1 MKFNESWLREWVNP
15 AVSTDE
21 LAHQITMAGLEVDDV
36 LPVAGSFTG
45 VKVGQV
51 VECGQHPDADKLR
64 VTKVD
69 IGAEEL
75 LDIVCGASN
84 CRQGIKVAVATV
96 GAVLPGDFK
105 IKKAKLRGQPSH
117 GMLCSFTELGIDVE
131 SDGIMELAFDAPIG
145 TDFREFLGL
154 DDVTIDVDLTANRAD
169 CFSVR
174 GMAREVGVL
183 NRADITE
190 PSSEA
195 VVANV
200 DDVISIDVKAPA
212 ACPRYLGRVIKNVN
226 VNAETPLWMQE
237 KLRRCGI
244 RSIDPV
250 VDITNFVLLE
260 QGQPM
265 HAFDLAKIDGGIVVR
280 MAEQD
285 EKLTL
290 LDGTEAKLNSDTL
303 VVADHTKALAIAGI
317 FGGQDS
323 GVSTESGKETKD
335 VLLECAFFAP
345 DHIRGRAR
353 SYGLHTDSSMRF
365 ERGVDYALQASAM
378 ERATALLVEICGGD
392 VAPVVTVESASDL
405 PTPNK
410 VALRRTKLDNL
421 LGHHISDSDV
431 IEILERLGMTVE
443 TLLVDGKAEG
453 WAAVAPTWRFDI
465 AIEQDLIE
473 EVGRIYG
480 YDNIPNQAPIA
491 ALSMNDHKE
500 ANLPLKRVRNLL
512 VDRGFQEAITYS
524 FVEPEQQKLIVPDVE
539 PLILPFPISVEMSAM
554 RLGLIQGLLNTVV
567 HNQKRQ
573 QPRVRLFEYGLRF
586 IPCESAENGMRQ
598 EPMLAGV
605 ISGARSEEHWDIE
618 TNTVDFFDLKG
629 DLEAVLELSANDNA
643 YSFTSV
649 SHPALH
655 PGQSAAIIV
664 DAGLE
669 TEKVV
674 GVIGTVHPELERK
687 FGLNGRTVVF
697 EIEWSAIDTRVI
709 PEAVGLS
716 KFPANRRDIAVVVD
730 DSIASD
736 DVVSACLA
744 NGGELLTGAKL
755 FDVYQGKGVEEG
767 KKSLAIAL
775 SLQSVERT
783 LEDADIATS
792 VDAIVSALS
801 EQFGASLRD

>member
-1 MKFNESWLREWVNP
+1 MKFSESWLREWVNP
-15 AVSTDE
+15 AVTTDE
-21 LAHQITMAGLEVDDV
+21 LTHQITMAGLEVDDV

-45 VKVGQV
+45 VKVGHV

-64 VTKVD
+64 VTKIDV
-69 IGAEEL
+69 GEEEL
-75 LDIVCGASN
+75 LDIVCGAPN
-84 CRQGIKVAVATV
+84 CRQGLKVAVATV

-131 SDGIMELAFDAPIG
+131 SDGIMELAEDAVIG

-154 DDVTIDVDLTANRAD
+154 NDVTVDVDLTANRAD
-169 CFSVR
+169 CFSIR

-183 NRADITE
+183 NRADVAE
-190 PSSEA
+190 PAVEA
-195 VVANV
+195 VAASIEDTV
-200 DDVISIDVKAPA
+200 SIDVKAPA
-212 ACPRYLGRVIKNVN
+212 ACPRYMGRVVKNVN
-226 VNAETPLWMQE
+226 VQAETPLWMQE

-250 VDITNFVLLE
+250 VDITNYVLLE

-265 HAFDLAKIDGGIVVR
+265 HAFDLAKIEGGIVVR
-280 MAEQD
+280 LAEQG

-290 LDGTEAKLNSDTL
+290 LDGSEAELNADTL
-303 VVADHTKALAIAGI
+303 VVADHNKALAIAGI
-317 FGGQDS
+317 FGGEDS
-323 GVSTESGKETKD
+323 GVTSETKD

-365 ERGVDYALQASAM
+365 ERGVDYALQVSAM
-378 ERATALLVEICGGD
+378 ERATQLLVEICGGE
-392 VAPVVTVESASDL
+392 VAPVVSVESEADL
-405 PTPNK
+405 PKPNQ

-421 LGHHISDSDV
+421 LGHHIADSDV
-431 IEILERLGMTVE
+431 VEILERLGLTVE
-443 TLLVDGKAEG
+443 ATEEG
-453 WAAVAPTWRFDI
+453 WVAVAPTWRFDI

-480 YDNIPNQAPIA
+480 YDNIPNQHPAA
-491 ALSMNDHKE
+491 ALKMHNHVE
-500 ANLPLKRVRNLL
+500 ADLPLKRVRDLL
-512 VDRGFQEAITYS
+512 VDRGYHEAITYS
-524 FVEPEQQKLIVPDVE
+524 FVEPEQQKLVVPGVE
-539 PLILPFPISVEMSAM
+539 PLVLPNPISADMSAM

-605 ISGARSEEHWDIE
+605 IAGTRSEEHWDIE

-629 DLEAVLELSANDNA
+629 DLEAILELSANEKA
-643 YSFTSV
+643 YSFAALSPE
-649 SHPALH
+649 SKKANPALH

-664 DAGLE
+664 DGKE
-669 TEKVV
+669 V

-687 FGLNGRTVVF
+687 FGLNGRTIVF
-697 EIEWSAIDTRVI
+697 EIEWSAINSKVI
-709 PEAVGLS
+709 PEAVQLS
-716 KFPANRRDIAVVVD
+716 KFPSNRRDIALVVD
-730 DSIASD
+730 DAIASGD
-736 DVVSACLA
+736 IVNACLEQ
-744 NGGELLTGAKL
+744 GGEFLKDAKL
-755 FDVYQGKGVEEG
+755 FDVYVGKGVEEG

-775 SLQSVERT
+775 TLQSVERT
-783 LEDADIATS
+783 LEDADIAGA
-792 VDAIVSALS
+792 VDAIVAHVS
-801 EQFGASLRD
+801 EKFGATLRD

>member
-1 MKFNESWLREWVNP
+1 MKFSESWLREWVNP
-15 AVSTDE
+15 AVTTDE
-21 LAHQITMAGLEVDDV
+21 LTHQITMAGLEVDDV

-51 VECGQHPDADKLR
+51 VECAQHPDADKLR

-69 IGAEEL
+69 VGEEEL

-84 CRQGIKVAVATV
+84 CRQGLKVAVATV

-117 GMLCSFTELGIDVE
+117 GMLCSFSELGIDVE
-131 SDGIMELAFDAPIG
+131 SNGIMELAEDAVNG

-154 DDVTIDVDLTANRAD
+154 DDVTVDVDLTANRAD
-169 CFSVR
+169 CFSIR

-183 NRADITE
+183 NRADVTE
-190 PSSEA
+190 PAVEA
-195 VVANV
+195 VAASIEDTV
-200 DDVISIDVKAPA
+200 SIDVKAPA
-212 ACPRYLGRVIKNVN
+212 ACPRYLGRVVKNVN
-226 VNAETPLWMQE
+226 VQAETPLWMQE

-265 HAFDLAKIDGGIVVR
+265 HAFDLAKIEGGIVVR
-280 MAEQD
+280 LAEQG

-290 LDGTEAKLNSDTL
+290 LDGTEAELNADTL
-303 VVADHTKALAIAGI
+303 VVADHNKALAIAGI
-317 FGGQDS
+317 FGGEQS
-323 GVSTESGKETKD
+323 GVTTETKD

-365 ERGVDYALQASAM
+365 ERGVDYALQVNAM
-378 ERATALLVEICGGD
+378 ERATALLVEICGGE
-392 VAPVVTVESASDL
+392 VAPVVAVESEADL
-405 PTPNK
+405 PKPNK
-410 VALRRTKLDNL
+410 VVLRRTKLDNL
-421 LGHHISDSDV
+421 LGHHIADSDV
-431 IEILERLGMTVE
+431 VEILERLGMTVE
-443 TLLVDGKAEG
+443 TTAEG
-453 WAAVAPTWRFDI
+453 WEAVAPTWRFDI
-465 AIEQDLIE
+465 AIEQDLVE

-480 YDNIPNQAPIA
+480 YDNIPNQSPVA

-500 ANLPLKRVRNLL
+500 ADLPLKRVRNLL
-512 VDRGFQEAITYS
+512 VDRGYQEAITYS
-524 FVEPEQQKLIVPDVE
+524 FVEPEQQKLVVPGVE
-539 PLILPFPISVEMSAM
+539 PLILPFPISAEMSAM

-586 IPCESAENGMRQ
+586 IPCETAENGMRQ

-605 ISGARSEEHWDIE
+605 IAGTRSEEHWDIE

-629 DLEAVLELSANDNA
+629 DLEAILELSANEKA
-643 YSFTSV
+643 YSFAAV
-649 SHPALH
+649 KHPALH

-664 DAGLE
+664 DGKE
-669 TEKVV
+669 V

-687 FGLNGRTVVF
+687 FGLNGRTIVF
-697 EIEWSAIDTRVI
+697 EIEWSAINTKVI
-709 PEAVGLS
+709 PEAVALS
-716 KFPANRRDIAVVVD
+716 KFPANRRDIAVVVNEGV
-730 DSIASD
+730 AAG
-736 DVVSACLA
+736 DVVEACLA
-744 NGGELLTGAKL
+744 NGGELLKDVNL
-755 FDVYQGKGVEEG
+755 FDVYRGKGVEEG
-767 KKSLAIAL
+767 NKSLAIAL
-775 SLQSVERT
+775 TLQSAERT
-783 LEDADIATS
+783 LEEADIAAA
-792 VDAIVSALS
+792 VEAIVAELASR
-801 EQFGASLRD
+801 FGASLRD